1 MTYEECKNLED
12 KMPGAFAGIVN
23 SEWDLE
29 NTRIMTLSS
38 SLHSRKLDCFID
50 INSSYRLS
58 DLEPQEYLDFAIL
71 NDVLLK
77 IKAAQER
84 KTEIEK
90 DFSE

>member
-1 MTYEECKNLED
+1 MTYEECKNIEN
-12 KMPGAFAGIVN
+12 KNPGVFAGVIK
-23 SEWDLE
+23 SESDL
-29 NTRIMTLSS
+29 NDTYIMTISS
-38 SLHSRKLDCFID
+38 SLRSKKMDCFLD

-58 DLEPQEYLDFAIL
+58 DLEPQEYLDFANL

>member
-12 KMPGAFAGIVN
+12 KIPGAFAGIIN
-23 SEWDLE
+23 SERDLE
-29 NTRIMTLSS
+29 NTCIMTISS
-38 SLHSRKLDCFID
+38 SLYSRKLDCFLD

-58 DLEPQEYLDFAIL
+58 DLEPQEYLDFAKL

-77 IKAAQER
+77 IKAEQER
-84 KTEIEK
+84 KTQIEQ